1 MCEPAPNTPFLKNP
15 DFSRIPNFFGF
26 KLTYLRV
33 SENQSYVAIF
43 FSILEQKHDG
53 VWTRVTEANFVLVA
67 RDPTNTKGAVLN
79 RLSTETSEEKA
90 LFERGQR
97 NTIARKEC
105 AKDTLFKNPPT
116 EHEKMLIH
124 DFFIQTVD
132 HSALSF
138 KARVKPEN
146 RYVFNLFYMNYL

>member
-1 MCEPAPNTPFLKNP
+1 M
-15 DFSRIPNFFGF
+15 
-26 KLTYLRV
+26 
-33 SENQSYVAIF
+33 
-43 FSILEQKHDG
+43 
-53 VWTRVTEANFVLVA
+53 A

-146 RYVFNLFYMNYL
+146 RYVFNQWFLTFLANYTFKKLCLKICH